1 MFATVGPDARPDSL
15 VPQLRVLYVS
25 AAAIVPDLD
34 PGAFDDD
41 RNHAPAPAVAQH
53 PVHGL
58 FALQHVE
65 IIERDFSLP
74 VSLPGLQC
82 VRSGVLSKNQHF
94 FLHISSYIW
103 IT

>member
-1 MFATVGPDARPDSL
+1 
-15 VPQLRVLYVS
+15 
-25 AAAIVPDLD
+25 
-34 PGAFDDD
+34 
-41 RNHAPAPAVAQH
+41 
-53 PVHGL
+53 
-58 FALQHVE
+58 LQHVE
-65 IIERDFSLP
+65 IIERNFSLP